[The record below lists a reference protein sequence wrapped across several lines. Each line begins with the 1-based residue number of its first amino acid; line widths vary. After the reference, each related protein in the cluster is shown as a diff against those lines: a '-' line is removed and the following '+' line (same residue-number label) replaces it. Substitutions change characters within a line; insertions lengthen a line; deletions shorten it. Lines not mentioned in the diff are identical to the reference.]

1 MKNLFNFFK
10 DYELIDIV
18 LIIEKYM
25 LLFVYCKKNVYI
37 DYLFICIYIMFMNY
51 VEVINYIKL
60 YLEKYMLL
68 YILIK

>member
-25 LLFVYCKKNVYI
+25 LLFVYCKKFVYI

-51 VEVINYIKL
+51 V
-60 YLEKYMLL
+60 YLR
-68 YILIK
+68 